1 MATLARRAWTASV
14 LLVPLSWLAGC
25 ATQAPLTPEAARA
38 GVVTGK
44 VYYLQR
50 IAVMPDARL
59 DVRLVD
65 ATDLD
70 RVKTLASTGGRV
82 QAIPAPFTLKFAPG
96 DVTEGRVYQVRAT
109 LTMGGKT
116 WTHTKAYP
124 VLSGGAPA
132 YAEILVSPAH

>member
-1 MATLARRAWTASV
+1 MLLPLAWM
-14 LLVPLSWLAGC
+14 AGC
-25 ATQAPLTPEAARA
+25 ASHSPLTPEIARA

-65 ATDLD
+65 VTDLD
-70 RVKTLASTGGRV
+70 RVRTLATTGGSV
-82 QAIPAPFTLKFAPG
+82 QAVPAPFTLKFDPN
-96 DVTEGRVYQVRAT
+96 DVAEGRVYQVRAT

-116 WTHTKAYP
+116 WSHTKAFP

-132 YAEILVSPAH
+132 YVEIVVSPMP